1 MPDLTSKILIESNP
15 LYGSKIIRAGDGTIS
30 GVDYLADSTGIILQD
45 VTGIYL
51 QSAD

>member
-1 MPDLTSKILIESNP
+1 MSDLNSKILIESNP